1 MSELGLKLNRGRRR
15 RRIGMLK
22 LTFKFCLR
30 LSMVLAADVCRDSEG
45 EVESIGES
53 RGSKSDECLG

>member
-1 MSELGLKLNRGRRR
+1 
-15 RRIGMLK
+15 MLK